1 MSLTIA
7 VPAATPDSGRGAG
20 ARDSRVV
27 VTFRYRGPDRP
38 NLPDTRSP
46 PTPAKFKYTL
56 LKGANVAMPKVE
68 INIPEHLEMQ
78 IAQLVE
84 QGEFLNRE
92 EAIEDLL
99 ATGLKAYKTSGPT
112 DEDEEPGF
120 EEEDGMMGHDDEY
133 VF

>member
-1 MSLTIA
+1 MHYRFA
-7 VPAATPDSGRGAG
+7 KYAT
-20 ARDSRVV
+20 
-27 VTFRYRGPDRP
+27 
-38 NLPDTRSP
+38 
-46 PTPAKFKYTL
+46 TPVKFKCDL

-99 ATGLKAYKTSGPT
+99 STGLKAYKTSGPQ

-120 EEEDGMMGHDDEY
+120 EDDGMMGHDDEY